1 MSMSRTAVAGI
12 LLLSVLLLQGC
23 GRKGALFMPQEP
35 LNPAPAA
42 QAQPEPSP
50 EISSRIAPAQPASSV
65 QPASSQTETR
75 K

>member
-1 MSMSRTAVAGI
+1 MSMSRTAVGGI

-35 LNPAPAA
+35 LSQAPAA
-42 QAQPEPSP
+42 QAHPEPSP
-50 EISSRIAPAQPASSV
+50 EISSQIAPTLPASSA